1 MLYKKIHTIL
11 FFTTLFFTLN
21 GQEIHFSQIANNP
34 LFYNPASTGLFDG
47 DFRIGASY
55 RSQGRSISVPYT
67 TYSGWGD
74 THINLN
80 RTGSTGLGLGVS
92 FFSDNAGEGSLK
104 TTSGYLN
111 ASLVKGF
118 NRDNT
123 FRAALGFSLGFINK
137 SVDFTKLVFD
147 QQWNGTIFDP
157 DADSGEP
164 YNGNSIV
171 SPDFSFGGIICRD
184 FNKLIKATIGAS
196 IFHINKPKISFYES
210 ENRMDYKLVFH
221 ALLNLKMNEQ
231 IQIAPGAYFAVQQ
244 FSNEL
249 MLGSNVLFVNDN
261 MKFITGIW
269 YRHERDI
276 IPHLGFY
283 VQDFTVEFSYDINIS
298 KLHIASNYRGGV
310 EISLLKTI
318 SVKNKTPGCNAF

>member
-1 MLYKKIHTIL
+1 ML
-11 FFTTLFFTLN
+11 FFITLLFSAK

-34 LFYNPASTGLFDG
+34 LFCNPASTGLFDG
-47 DFRIGASY
+47 DFRIGATY

-74 THINLN
+74 THLALSQSRN
-80 RTGSTGLGLGVS
+80 TGLGLGILVY
-92 FFSDNAGEGSLK
+92 SDNAGEGSLK
-104 TTSGYLN
+104 TASGYFS

-118 NRDNT
+118 NRENT

-147 QQWNGTIFDP
+147 RQWDGTIFDP
-157 DADSGEP
+157 NLQNGEP
-164 YNGNSIV
+164 YNGNSIIE
-171 SPDFSFGGIICRD
+171 PDFAVGGIICRD
-184 FNKLIKATIGAS
+184 FDKQVKATLGAS
-196 IFHINKPKISFYES
+196 LFHINKPKISFYES
-210 ENRMDYKLVFH
+210 ENKMEYRLVLH
-221 ALLNLKMNEQ
+221 ALLNLKVNEQ
-231 IQIAPGAYFAVQQ
+231 IQLAPGAYFAIQQ

-249 MLGSNVLFVNDN
+249 MLGSNILFVNDN
-261 MKFITGIW
+261 MKFITGLW

-276 IPHLGFY
+276 IPHLGFF

-298 KLHIASNYRGGV
+298 KLHIASNYRGGL

-318 SVKNKTPGCNAF
+318 SVKNKTPGCNGF